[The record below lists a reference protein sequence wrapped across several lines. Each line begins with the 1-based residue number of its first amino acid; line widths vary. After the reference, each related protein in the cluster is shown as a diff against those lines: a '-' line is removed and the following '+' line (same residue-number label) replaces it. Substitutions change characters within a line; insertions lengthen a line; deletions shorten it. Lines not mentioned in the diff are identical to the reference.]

1 MKYKNL
7 NRGLLLFA
15 VFLASLSAAVA
26 QFTASG
32 RVTDVNGD
40 GLAGAT
46 VAAVGQTGVGTSA
59 DADGNFRLA
68 IPGSSA
74 RLTFSY
80 TGYKSV
86 VMEVSSGSPTLT
98 IVLEEDFAGLDEVV
112 VTGLA
117 TNVKR
122 SNAANA
128 VSLITGREL
137 TGTTVQQTVDGALY
151 GKLTGATI
159 NANSGAP
166 GGGISMKF
174 RGITTLTGNSQPL
187 FIIDG
192 VYIDN
197 SAIPNAANIVSGAYR
212 DGRTFSDQDNPSNRL
227 ADIDPEDIERI
238 EVLKGAST
246 AAIYGSRAGTGVV
259 IITTK
264 RGQSGVPQVTVSQ
277 SIGFARALR
286 LLGVRQYDEAKVR
299 AQYATTSDPNGDVQA
314 ALFNQATA
322 AGKIYDYEDEL
333 YGNTGLLSTT
343 RVSVGGGA
351 GDTRYFVGMT
361 YKNEEGIVKNTGY
374 DRIGFR
380 MNLDQR
386 LSKWFDVAF
395 SSAYSRSNA
404 DRGYFNNDNSSTT
417 NSIALSSTPPWAE
430 LHADAQGNY
439 PNNPYAAAN
448 FLQTVDEMT
457 NRESVNRII
466 TGASLTT
473 HLMENE
479 NQSLNFIVRA
489 GLDHYDLNTRL
500 VFPRT
505 LQFEKDGQGT
515 NGFVAS
521 GNTLNTNK
529 NLGLYLVHNYDADML
544 DFRTQVGLTGENF
557 DQNTVIGTASF
568 LIGSQ
573 TNLDQADSRNNV
585 QRRIIQKDR
594 GFFAQEEINWDDK
607 VIVTVG
613 VRGDK
618 STNNGDANKLYY
630 YPRASL
636 ALNLGNLANL
646 TDPADQNGLSL
657 LKLRAAY
664 GESGNFPAN
673 GAIYTPLN
681 AVSIDG
687 FTGSL
692 ITITRGNKELGPER
706 QREIE
711 AGVDVGLL
719 GNRLTFEATVY
730 DKTITDFLLRI
741 ATPASSGFASA
752 WANAGDLNNKGLEI
766 GVGITPVSNRTIVWS
781 NQFNF
786 WLNRSKITKL
796 NVPAFN
802 EGGFAPILGVFR
814 IEEGKSPTQIIG
826 SVPTDEDDDGTVD
839 GLKVWGDAE
848 PDFNLSWAGSLAWQ
862 KFDLNWLW
870 HWKKGGSNVNLTT
883 LLYDLGGQTYDYDDK
898 GLDPTGA
905 LTNGP
910 YRISKLGSSAE
921 PFVEDAG
928 YIRLR
933 EVGLS
938 YNVGR
943 AIWNKMSLR
952 IGVSGRNLLNFFD
965 YSSYDPE
972 VSNFGFR
979 AISSNI
985 EVNPFPSSKSF
996 FFNIS
1001 ATF

>member
-98 IVLEEDFAGLDEVV
+98 VVLEEDFAGLDEVV

>member
-26 QFTASG
+26 QFTATG
-32 RVTDVNGD
+32 RITDAAGD

-46 VAAVGQTGVGTSA
+46 IAVVGQTGLGAST

-68 IPGSSA
+68 IPGNSA
-74 RLTFSY
+74 RLSISY
-80 TGYKSV
+80 TGYKSATA
-86 VMEVSSGSPTLT
+86 EVSSSNPTVELG
-98 IVLEEDFAGLDEVV
+98 LQEDYAGLDEVI

-187 FIIDG
+187 FIVDG

-197 SAIPNAANIVSGAYR
+197 SAVPNAANLVSAAYR
-212 DGRTFSDQDNPSNRL
+212 DGRAFSDQDNPSNRL
-227 ADIDPEDIERI
+227 ADLDPEDIERI
-238 EVLKGAST
+238 EVLKGASS

-264 RGQSGVPQVTVSQ
+264 RGQSGVPQVTISQ
-277 SIGFARALR
+277 STGFATALR

-299 AQYATTSDPNGDVQA
+299 AQYATSTDPNGDIQA
-314 ALFNQATA
+314 NLFNQAKA
-322 AGKIYDYEDEL
+322 AGKIYNYEDEL

-343 RVSVGGGA
+343 RLSIGGGS

-374 DRIGFR
+374 DRLGFR
-380 MNLDQR
+380 LNLDQR
-386 LSKWFDVAF
+386 LSKWFDVQF
-395 SSAYSRSNA
+395 SSSYSRSNA
-404 DRGYFNNDNSSTT
+404 DRGYFNNDNTSTT
-417 NSIALSSTPPWAE
+417 NSIALSSTPPWAD
-430 LHADAQGNY
+430 LHADSKGNF

-466 TGASLTT
+466 TGATLTT
-473 HLMENE
+473 HLINSEH
-479 NQSLNFIVRA
+479 QSLNLIVRG
-489 GLDHYDLNTRL
+489 GLDHYDLFTKL

-515 NGFVAS
+515 NGFVGA

-529 NLGLYLVHNYDADML
+529 NLGMFLVHNLDGESL
-544 DFRTQVGLTGENF
+544 DFRTQLGLTGENF

-594 GFFAQEEINWDDK
+594 GFFAQEEVNWEDK
-607 VIVTVG
+607 IIVTLG
-613 VRGDK
+613 MRADK

-636 ALNLGNLANL
+636 ALNLGQMFNFADA
-646 TDPADQNGLSL
+646 TDENGLSQF
-657 LKLRAAY
+657 KLRGAY

-681 AVSIDG
+681 AVAIDG
-687 FTGSL
+687 STGSL
-692 ITITRGNKELGPER
+692 ITITRGNTDLGPER

-711 AGVDVGLL
+711 AGLDVGLL
-719 GNRLTFEATVY
+719 GNRVTLEATVY
-730 DKTITDFLLRI
+730 DKTITDFLLRV
-741 ATPASSGFASA
+741 AVPLSSGFSTS
-752 WANAGDLNNKGLEI
+752 WANAGDLNNKGIEL
-766 GVGITPVSNRTIVWS
+766 GLGITPVSNRDLVWT

-786 WLNRSKITKL
+786 WLNRSKVTKL
-796 NVPAFN
+796 NVPAFD
-802 EGGFAPILGVFR
+802 EGGFAPILGVFH
-814 IEEGKSPTQIIG
+814 IEQGKSPTQIVG
-826 SVPTDEDDDGTVD
+826 SIPTAEDNDGVKD

-870 HWKKGGSNVNLTT
+870 HWKKGGNNINLTT
-883 LLYDLGGQTYDYDDK
+883 LLYDLGGQTHDFDDK
-898 GLDPTGA
+898 GLDPSGA

-938 YNVGR
+938 YNIGH
-943 AIWNKMSLR
+943 ALWNKMSLR
-952 IGVSGRNLLNFFD
+952 IGVSGRNLVNFFD

-996 FFNIS
+996 YFNVS

>member
-7 NRGLLLFA
+7 HRGALLFA
-15 VFLASLSAAVA
+15 LFLASLSAAVA

-32 RVTDVNGD
+32 RVTDTNGD
-40 GLAGAT
+40 GLPGAT
-46 VAAVGQTGVGTSA
+46 VSLAGQLGVGTSA
-59 DADGNFRLA
+59 DVDGNFRLA
-68 IPGSSA
+68 VPGNFA
-74 RLTFSY
+74 RLSFSY
-80 TGYKSV
+80 TGYKTV
-86 VMEVSSGSPTLT
+86 VMEVSSGSPTVNVT
-98 IVLEEDFAGLDEVV
+98 LEEDFAGLDEVI

-122 SNAANA
+122 ANAANA
-128 VSLITGREL
+128 VSLISGREL

-212 DGRTFSDQDNPSNRL
+212 DGRAFSDQDNPSNRL

-238 EVLKGAST
+238 EILKGAST

-264 RGQSGVPQVTVSQ
+264 RGQTGAPTISLSQ
-277 SIGFARALR
+277 SVGFARPLR
-286 LLGVRQYDEAKVR
+286 LLGVRQFDEAKVR
-299 AQYATTSDPNGDVQA
+299 TQYATAQDPNGDVQA
-314 ALFNQATA
+314 NLFLQAQA
-322 AGKIYDYEDEL
+322 NGKLYDYEDEL

-343 RVSVGGGA
+343 RLSISGGS
-351 GDTRYFVGMT
+351 GDTKYFAGFT
-361 YKNEEGIVKNTGY
+361 YKDEEGIVKNTGY
-374 DRIGFR
+374 DRLGFR
-380 MNLDQR
+380 LNLDQR
-386 LSKWFDVAF
+386 LSKWFDVQL
-395 SSAYSRSNA
+395 SSAFTRSNA
-404 DRGYFNNDNSSTT
+404 DRGYFNNDNTSTT

-430 LHADAQGNY
+430 LHADEQGNY

-457 NRESVNRII
+457 NRESVNRVISGV
-466 TGASLTT
+466 TLTT
-473 HLMENE
+473 HIMERE
-479 NQSLNFIVRA
+479 NQSLRLIVR
-489 GLDHYDLNTRL
+489 GGIDHYNLNTKV

-505 LQFEKDGQGT
+505 LQFQKDGQGT
-515 NGFVAS
+515 NGFVAA
-521 GNTLNTNK
+521 GNTVNTNQ
-529 NLGLYLVHNYDADML
+529 NIGAFLVHNYVGSSL
-544 DFRTQVGLTGENF
+544 NFRTQLGMTGENF

-594 GFFAQEEINWDDK
+594 GFFVQEEINWQDN
-607 VIVTVG
+607 VIVTLG
-613 VRGDK
+613 MRGDK
-618 STNNGDANKLYY
+618 STNNGDANKLFY
-630 YPRASL
+630 YPRGSV
-636 ALNLGNLANL
+636 ALNLGHWFGFA
-646 TDPADQNGLSL
+646 DPSDDNGLSL
-657 LKLRAAY
+657 FKVRAAY

-687 FTGSL
+687 STGSL
-692 ITITRGNKELGPER
+692 ITVTRGNDQLGPER
-706 QREIE
+706 QRELE
-711 AGVDVGLL
+711 AGFDIGLL
-719 GNRLTFEATVY
+719 SNRVTLEATVY
-730 DKTITDFLLRI
+730 NKTINDFLLRV
-741 ATPASSGFASA
+741 AVPLSSGFGTS
-752 WANAGDLNNKGLEI
+752 WANAGDLTNQGIELGI
-766 GVGITPVSNRTIVWS
+766 GIIPVSQRNLVWS

-786 WLNRSKITKL
+786 WLNRSEITKL
-796 NVPAFN
+796 NVPAFD

-814 IEEGKSPTQIIG
+814 IEEGQSATQIVG
-826 SVPTDEDDDGTVD
+826 SVPADEDNDGVKD
-839 GLKVWGDAE
+839 GLTKLGDAE
-848 PDFNLSWAGSLAWQ
+848 PDFNLSWAGNLSWNKLD
-862 KFDLNWLW
+862 FNWLW
-870 HWKKGGSNVNLTT
+870 HWKQGGNNINLTT
-883 LLYDLGGQTYDYDDK
+883 LLYDLGGQTWDYDETT
-898 GLDPTGA
+898 LDPSGA

-910 YRISKLGSSAE
+910 YRISQLGANAE
-921 PFVEDAG
+921 PFIENSG

-933 EVGLS
+933 EVGLT
-938 YNVGR
+938 YNIGR
-943 AIWNKMSLR
+943 SLWDKMNLR
-952 IGVSGRNLLNFFD
+952 VGVSGRNLLNFFD
-965 YSSYDPE
+965 YNSYDPE

-985 EVNPFPSSKSF
+985 EVNPFPSAKSF
-996 FFNIS
+996 FFNVS

>member
-7 NRGLLLFA
+7 QRGLLLFA
-15 VFLASLSAAVA
+15 VFLVSLSAAMA

-32 RVTDVNGD
+32 HVADVNGD
-40 GLAGAT
+40 ALPGAT
-46 VAAVGQTGVGTSA
+46 VTVAGLTGLGAST
-59 DADGNFRLA
+59 DLEGNFRISL
-68 IPGSSA
+68 PGNQA
-74 RLTFSY
+74 RLTVSY

-86 VMEVSSGSPTLT
+86 TVEVSNSNPTADIRLD
-98 IVLEEDFAGLDEVV
+98 EDFAGLDEVI

-159 NANSGAP
+159 NANSGSP

-212 DGRTFSDQDNPSNRL
+212 DGRAFSDQDNPSNRL

-238 EVLKGAST
+238 EILKGAST

-264 RGQSGVPQVTVSQ
+264 RGQTGAPTVSVSQ
-277 SIGFARALR
+277 SVGFARALR
-286 LLGVRQYDEAKVR
+286 LLGVREYDEAKVR
-299 AQYATTSDPNGDVQA
+299 AQYATQQDPNGDVQA
-314 ALFNQATA
+314 NLFLEAQKN
-322 AGKIYDYEDEL
+322 GKIYDYEDEL

-343 RVSVGGGA
+343 RLSVSGGT
-351 GDTRYFVGMT
+351 GDTKYFAGFT
-361 YKNEEGIVKNTGY
+361 YKDEEGIVKNTGY
-374 DRIGFR
+374 NRLGFR
-380 MNLDQR
+380 LNLDQR
-386 LSKWFDVAF
+386 LSKWFDVQL
-395 SSAYSRSNA
+395 SSAFTRSRA
-404 DRGYFNNDNSSTT
+404 DRGYFNNDNTSTT

-430 LHADAQGNY
+430 LHPDAQGNY

-457 NRESVNRII
+457 NRENVNRVI
-466 TGASLTT
+466 TGVTLTT
-473 HLMENE
+473 HLMERE
-479 NQSLNFIVRA
+479 NQSLRLIVR
-489 GLDHYDLNTRL
+489 GGIDHYGLTTK
-500 VFPRT
+500 VIFPRT
-505 LQFEKDGQGT
+505 LQFQKDGQGT
-515 NGFVAS
+515 NGFVAL
-521 GNTLNTNK
+521 GNTFNTNQ
-529 NLGLYLVHNYDADML
+529 NLGAYLVHTLDGDAL
-544 DFRTQVGLTGENF
+544 DFRTQVGMTGENF

-594 GFFAQEEINWDDK
+594 GFFVQEEVNWQDR
-607 VIVTVG
+607 VIVTLG
-613 VRGDK
+613 LRGDK
-618 STNNGDANKLYY
+618 STNNGDANKLFY
-630 YPRASL
+630 YPRGSV
-636 ALNLGNLANL
+636 ALNLGQWFGF
-646 TDPADQNGLSL
+646 ADASSKTGLSL
-657 LKLRAAY
+657 FKLRAAY
-664 GESGNFPAN
+664 GESGNFPAY

-687 FTGSL
+687 STGSL
-692 ITITRGNKELGPER
+692 IGITRGNDQLGPER
-706 QREIE
+706 QRELE
-711 AGVDVGLL
+711 AGFDIGLL
-719 GNRLTFEATVY
+719 SNRVTLEATVY
-730 DKTITDFLLRI
+730 NKVINDFLLRV
-741 ATPASSGFASA
+741 AVPLASGYSTS
-752 WANAGDLNNKGLEI
+752 WANAGDLQNQGIEI
-766 GVGITPVSNRTIVWS
+766 GVGVTPVATRDLVWN

-786 WLNRSKITKL
+786 WLNRSEITKL
-796 NVPAFN
+796 NVPDFD
-802 EGGFAPILGVFR
+802 EGGFAPILGVFH
-814 IEEGKSPTQIIG
+814 IEQGKSATQIVG
-826 SVPTDEDDDGTVD
+826 SVPLEDDNDGVKD
-839 GLKVWGDAE
+839 GLTALGDAE
-848 PDFNLSWAGSLAWQ
+848 PDFNLSWGGSLLWK

-870 HWKKGGSNVNLTT
+870 HWKQGGNNVNLTT
-883 LLYDLGGQTYDYDDK
+883 LLYDLGGQTWDYDDK
-898 GLDPTGA
+898 TLDPTGQ
-905 LTNGP
+905 LSNGP
-910 YRISKLGSSAE
+910 YRISQLGANAA
-921 PFVEDAG
+921 PFIENSG

-943 AIWNKMSLR
+943 SLWDKMSLR
-952 IGVSGRNLLNFFD
+952 VGVSGRNLLNFFD
-965 YSSYDPE
+965 YNSYDPE